1 MEDFRAIAALR
12 TPDSEVACPA
22 CERKTCTGKKTNLYR
37 YLRMLAPANLVG
49 LLVGALASRS
59 ALR

>member
-1 MEDFRAIAALR
+1 MPRVRAL
-12 TPDSEVACPA
+12 
-22 CERKTCTGKKTNLYR
+22 NLYR